1 MRIGFNRACL
11 VSWLTVFILS
21 SFSSFSSIHPFCS
34 RESCSLPNMTVEI
47 RCHYDVLGVERS
59 ADAATIKKAHRKLAL
74 KLHPDKNIGDDTA
87 AEQFRLVQQACVWQA
102 QKLGSDVSFLLTN
115 VSSISLA
122 DTNAYLIL
130 LNGSGTMIIA
140 RLYWRGGR
148 QIIEMATI

>member
-87 AEQFRLVQQACVWQA
+87 AEQFRLVQQAYVWQA
-102 QKLGSDVSFLLTN
+102 QKLGSDVSFCWLMFLQFLLQVRMLIWSYWTE
-115 VSSISLA
+115 VVRWSS
-122 DTNAYLIL
+122 
-130 LNGSGTMIIA
+130 
-140 RLYWRGGR
+140 RGYTEGVVGK
-148 QIIEMATI
+148 